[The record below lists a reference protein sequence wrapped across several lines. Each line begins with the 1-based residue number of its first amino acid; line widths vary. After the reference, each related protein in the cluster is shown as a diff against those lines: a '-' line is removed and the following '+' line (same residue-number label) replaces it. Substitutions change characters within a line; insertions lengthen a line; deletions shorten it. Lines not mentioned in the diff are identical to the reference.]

1 MIVAIMAA
9 VARNR
14 VIGKDN
20 DLVWHLPA
28 DLRHFKKT
36 TSGHYVIMGRKT
48 FESIPQA
55 LPNRVNIVVTRNSA
69 YSAPGCVVCGNLDEA
84 LNYAETRGQKKVFI
98 LGGGDIYRQALRL
111 ADAMYLTEIHADFGG
126 DTYFP
131 EYDRGEWQEVFREDH
146 PADAVNAYP
155 YSFVEYRRKSS
166 VAALPE

>member
-36 TSGHYVIMGRKT
+36 TTGHYVIMGRKT
-48 FESIPQA
+48 FESIPKA
-55 LPNRVNIVVTRNSA
+55 LPNRVNIVVSRNPAFSA
-69 YSAPGCVVCGNLDEA
+69 ADCVVCGSLAEA
-84 LNYAETRGQKKVFI
+84 LNYAETRGQHKVFI

-111 ADAMYLTEIHADFGG
+111 ADTMYLTEIHADFKG

-131 EYDRGEWQEVFREDH
+131 EFDRGEWQEVSREDH
-146 PADAVNAYP
+146 PADAVNAHP
-155 YSFVEYRRKSS
+155 YSFVEYRRKSPGGT
-166 VAALPE
+166 LPE